1 MVIQWPWTEWMSPYM
16 TMSTELW
23 PAGYLPLSN
32 YSGMQMN
39 SLDLIRLSALGPTNL
54 SELPWLW
61 HPTKVI
67 FNKQV
72 LCLGLPCSRLIHRT
86 RLNLCGLWIDLRLVI
101 LAIWTWFLFDIVSF
115 WPVDA
120 WWGSIVLLLFYHS
133 RISILMRVLFDVLFP
148 SCSDAEK
155 WQKVLLKMQLHL
167 EKTEI
172 LELHQTYFWITGS

>member
-1 MVIQWPWTEWMSPYM
+1 MISSKMIFIQWSAMVIQWPWTERMSPNM
-16 TMSTELW
+16 IMSAELW

-39 SLDLIRLSALGPTNL
+39 SLDLIRLSALGPTKL
-54 SELPWLW
+54 SELPFS
-61 HPTKVI
+61 P
-67 FNKQV
+67 
-72 LCLGLPCSRLIHRT
+72 IHRT
-86 RLNLCGLWIDLRLVI
+86 RLNLCCLWIDLRLII
-101 LAIWTWFLFDIVSF
+101 LAIWSWFLFDIVSF

-148 SCSDAEK
+148 SCFDAEK

-172 LELHQTYFWITGS
+172 LELHQTFFE